1 MELSL
6 KASILKVG
14 ASFRRGEGC
23 MGLTGEGRLKM
34 LYLKF
39 HCF

>member
-1 MELSL
+1 MVLSL

-14 ASFRRGEGC
+14 ASFVSEGWC